1 MGIACS
7 MSNILQPPCGTV
19 PPAPPPAEEPP
30 CFMYHPDPIHHMTW
44 IVDEAPDD
52 WELPIT
58 FEYSDGTTEVS
69 ADGTD
74 AHEFAL
80 EGTYTIKG
88 TDASG
93 GRTCTVTVEVPT

>member
-1 MGIACS
+1 MGVACS
-7 MSNILQPPCGTV
+7 IGRVLQQGC
-19 PPAPPPAEEPP
+19 APPVVADPTGPG
-30 CFMYHPDPIHHMTW
+30 CFVFHADAMHHMTW
-44 IVDEAPDD
+44 IVDEVPSS
-52 WELPIT
+52 WELPVT
-58 FEYSDGTTEVS
+58 FEYSDGHTEVS

-93 GRTCTVTVEVPT
+93 SRTCTVTVGVPTL